1 MKGSLGVVLL
11 WGGVDEGNITTGT
24 GMIAWR
30 HVGVGGHEK
39 RVSTLLLH
47 LKLLVHLDHV
57 GFLVV
62 TVAQVIVVL
71 RSHETMCRAHIR
83 VMGVEA
89 VSRLV
94 PFSHSAGFLRM
105 LCSKRRAQSTLFSC
119 TEPIFLELLLLER
132 RIVNWFVRAHHLV

>member
-1 MKGSLGVVLL
+1 MKGSLRVVLL
-11 WGGVDEGNITTGT
+11 WGGVDEGNITTGI
-24 GMIAWR
+24 GMIAGR

-47 LKLLVHLDHV
+47 LKLLVHLEHIGVV

-71 RSHETMCRAHIR
+71 TQEAMCRAHIRR

-94 PFSHSAGFLRM
+94 PFSHPAGFLRM
-105 LCSKRRAQSTLFSC
+105 LCS
-119 TEPIFLELLLLER
+119 
-132 RIVNWFVRAHHLV
+132 